1 MAMTRK
7 QKRLA
12 VIGGAFAFLALAT
25 TLTLF
30 ALGQKASYF
39 YTPADVAEK
48 GVAAGER
55 IRLGGLVATGSIA
68 RGGGTDVSF
77 AVTDQIE
84 TVTVSYSGILP
95 DLFRE
100 EQGVI
105 AEGAFDASGRFVADT
120 VLARH
125 DENYMPREVADS
137 MKARGI
143 WQDEE

>member
-12 VIGGAFAFLALAT
+12 VIGGALAFLAVAT

-48 GVAAGER
+48 GVAAGES

-68 RGGGTDVSF
+68 RGEGTD
-77 AVTDQIE
+77 T
-84 TVTVSYSGILP
+84 P
-95 DLFRE
+95 NR
-100 EQGVI
+100 
-105 AEGAFDASGRFVADT
+105 
-120 VLARH
+120 RH
-125 DENYMPREVADS
+125 DSPPSVS
-137 MKARGI
+137 GLPARGVRA
-143 WQDEE
+143 Q